1 MIVQINNLK
10 IILNLY
16 IFFSIIV
23 ILLAVFLFIYTRKY
37 KQKKV
42 RILGLFLDLSKV
54 DCIVLS
60 TNLLH
65 LILSVYCVFNIS
77 DFNIMFFT
85 MIAFNSIVSI
95 ILSFNLHLI
104 IAEIIYTFIT
114 LLGLTLLNLVNTFLT
129 KINYD
134 TMTYILSLVF
144 MGTIVVYL
152 LFISVRKL
160 EIVLKKNKYVRR
172 NI

>member
-1 MIVQINNLK
+1 MNNLK
-10 IILNLY
+10 SILNLY

-37 KQKKV
+37 KQKKI
-42 RILGLFLDLSKV
+42 RILGLFLDLGKV
-54 DCIVLS
+54 DCIILA

-65 LILSVYCVFNIS
+65 LILSIYCVFNIR

-114 LLGLTLLNLVNTFLT
+114 LFGLILLNLVNTFLT

>member
-1 MIVQINNLK
+1 MNNLK
-10 IILNLY
+10 LILNLY

-23 ILLAVFLFIYTRKY
+23 ILLAVFLFIYTKKY
-37 KQKKV
+37 TQKKV
-42 RILGLFLDLSKV
+42 RILGLFLDLSKI
-54 DCIVLS
+54 DCIVLA

-65 LILSVYCVFNIS
+65 LIISIYCVFNI
-77 DFNIMFFT
+77 DKFNIMFFA

-104 IAEIIYTFIT
+104 FAEIIYTFIT
-114 LLGLTLLNLVNTFLT
+114 LFVLT

-134 TMTYILSLVF
+134 KMTYILSFIF

-152 LFISVRKL
+152 LFTSVRKL
-160 EIVLKKNKYVRR
+160 ELVLKKNKYVRR

>member
-1 MIVQINNLK
+1 MLRMNNLK
-10 IILNLY
+10 LILNLY

-23 ILLAVFLFIYTRKY
+23 ILLAVFLFIYTKKY
-37 KQKKV
+37 IQKKV
-42 RILGLFLDLSKV
+42 RILGLFLDLSKI
-54 DCIVLS
+54 DCIVLA

-65 LILSVYCVFNIS
+65 LIISIYCVFNI
-77 DFNIMFFT
+77 DKFNIMFFA

-104 IAEIIYTFIT
+104 FAEIIYTFIT
-114 LLGLTLLNLVNTFLT
+114 LFVLILLNLVNTFLT

-134 TMTYILSLVF
+134 KMTYILSLIF

-152 LFISVRKL
+152 LFTGVRKL
-160 EIVLKKNKYVRR
+160 ELVLKKNKYVRR

>member
-1 MIVQINNLK
+1 MNNLK
-10 IILNLY
+10 LVLNLY

-23 ILLAVFLFIYTRKY
+23 VLLAIFLFIYTRKY
-37 KQKKV
+37 NNKKLK
-42 RILGLFLDLSKV
+42 IFGLFLDLSKL
-54 DCIVLS
+54 DCIVLG

-65 LILSVYCVFNIS
+65 LIISLYCVFNIS
-77 DFNIMFFT
+77 KFGLLFIS
-85 MIAFNSIVSI
+85 MIIFNSIIGI
-95 ILSFNLHLI
+95 ILSFNLHFI

-114 LLGLTLLNLVNTFLT
+114 LVVLVLLNLVNTFLNN
-129 KINYD
+129 ISYD
-134 TMTYILSLVF
+134 KMTYILSLVF

>member
-1 MIVQINNLK
+1 MN
-10 IILNLY
+10 
-16 IFFSIIV
+16 IV
-23 ILLAVFLFIYTRKY
+23 IKILIMEIYCKN
-37 KQKKV
+37 
-42 RILGLFLDLSKV
+42 
-54 DCIVLS
+54 
-60 TNLLH
+60 NLLH
-65 LILSVYCVFNIS
+65 LILSIYCVFNIS
-77 DFNIMFFT
+77 NFNIMFFT

-114 LLGLTLLNLVNTFLT
+114 LFGLILLNLVNTFLT
-129 KINYD
+129 NINYD
-134 TMTYILSLVF
+134 KMTYILSLIF

-160 EIVLKKNKYVRR
+160 ELVLKKNKYVRR

>member
-1 MIVQINNLK
+1 MNNLK
-10 IILNLY
+10 LVLNLY

-23 ILLAVFLFIYTRKY
+23 VLLAVFLFIYTRKY

>member
-1 MIVQINNLK
+1 MNNLK
-10 IILNLY
+10 LILNLY

-23 ILLAVFLFIYTRKY
+23 VLLAVFLFIYTRKY

-65 LILSVYCVFNIS
+65 LILSFYCVFNIS
-77 DFNIMFFT
+77 DFNIMFFI

>member
-1 MIVQINNLK
+1 
-10 IILNLY
+10 
-16 IFFSIIV
+16 
-23 ILLAVFLFIYTRKY
+23 
-37 KQKKV
+37 
-42 RILGLFLDLSKV
+42 
-54 DCIVLS
+54 
-60 TNLLH
+60 
-65 LILSVYCVFNIS
+65 
-77 DFNIMFFT
+77 MFFT

-104 IAEIIYTFIT
+104 VAEIIYTFIT

-152 LFISVRKL
+152 FFISVRKL

>member
-1 MIVQINNLK
+1 MNNLK
-10 IILNLY
+10 LILNLY

-104 IAEIIYTFIT
+104 VAEIIYTFIT

>member
-1 MIVQINNLK
+1 MNNLK
-10 IILNLY
+10 LILNLY
-16 IFFSIIV
+16 IFFRIIV

-114 LLGLTLLNLVNTFLT
+114 LLGLILLNLVNTFLT

>member
-1 MIVQINNLK
+1 MNNLK
-10 IILNLY
+10 LILNLY

-23 ILLAVFLFIYTRKY
+23 VLLAVFLFIYTRKY

>member
-1 MIVQINNLK
+1 MNNLK
-10 IILNLY
+10 LILNLY

-114 LLGLTLLNLVNTFLT
+114 LLGLILLNLVNTFLT

>member
-1 MIVQINNLK
+1 MNNLK
-10 IILNLY
+10 LILNLY

-114 LLGLTLLNLVNTFLT
+114 LFGLILLNLVNTFLT

>member
-1 MIVQINNLK
+1 MNNLK
-10 IILNLY
+10 LILNLY

>member
-1 MIVQINNLK
+1 MNNLK
-10 IILNLY
+10 LILNLY

-152 LFISVRKL
+152 LFITVRKL

>member
-1 MIVQINNLK
+1 MNNLK
-10 IILNLY
+10 LILNLY

-65 LILSVYCVFNIS
+65 LIISIYCVFNIS
-77 DFNIMFFT
+77 SFNIMFFT

-114 LLGLTLLNLVNTFLT
+114 LFGLILLNLVNTFLT